1 MSARFT
7 PAMTVQGHGPVVVFL
22 HGVGGGKASYDRQ
35 LPIFA
40 AAGYRAAA
48 FDSPG
53 YGDNPP
59 VESLSWDALADAV
72 LAGIDALG
80 VEKVALVG
88 HSMGGMVAQE
98 VAARA
103 PERLWA
109 LVLSGTSPAFGNRDG
124 AFQKKFV
131 ADRLGP
137 LDDGKTMPEL
147 AASIVA
153 SLVGPDPD
161 PVGKAAAIACMSAV
175 PDATYRAA
183 MTNLVTFDRRA
194 ALAQIAVPT
203 LVLAGEHDTNA
214 PAPMM
219 EKMASRIPGAVYRC
233 LAGAG
238 HLSNFERPADFDAA
252 VLAFLNS
259 VKEH

>member
-1 MSARFT
+1 MSARLV
-7 PAMTVQGHGPVVVFL
+7 PSMVVDGDGPVIVFL

-35 LPIFA
+35 LPVFA

-48 FDSPG
+48 FDAPG

-59 VESLSWDALADAV
+59 VTAMDWPGMADAV

-80 VEKVALVG
+80 ADRVALVG

-98 VAARA
+98 VAPRA

-124 AFQKKFV
+124 DFQKKFV

-137 LDDGKTMPEL
+137 LDAGHTMRDL
-147 AASIVA
+147 ARSIVD

-161 PVGKAAAIACMSAV
+161 PFGKAAAIACMSAV

-183 MTNLVTFDRRA
+183 MTNLVTFDRRD
-194 ALAQIAVPT
+194 ALAKIAVPT
-203 LVLAGEHDTNA
+203 LVLAGENDTNA
-214 PAPMM
+214 PAAMM

-233 LAGAG
+233 IAGAG

-252 VLAFLNS
+252 VLAFLNH
-259 VKEH
+259 VEGR

>member
-7 PAMTVQGHGPVVVFL
+7 PAMTVQGQGPVVVFL

-48 FDSPG
+48 FDAPG

-59 VESLSWDALADAV
+59 VDRMDWAGMADAV

-80 VEKVALVG
+80 ADKVALIG

-103 PERLWA
+103 PDRLWA

-137 LDDGKTMPEL
+137 LDEGHTMRDL
-147 AASIVA
+147 AHSIVE

-161 PVGKAAAIACMSAV
+161 PQGKAAAIACMSAV

-183 MTNLVTFDRRA
+183 MTNLVTFDRRE

-203 LVLAGEHDTNA
+203 LVLAGEHDSNA

-219 EKMASRIPGAVYRC
+219 EKMASRIPGASYRC
-233 LAGAG
+233 LAGVG
-238 HLSNFERPADFDAA
+238 HLANFERPADFDAA
-252 VLAFLNS
+252 VLAFLND
-259 VKEH
+259 VEGR